1 MKWIWTACIFTLLSG
16 RIHCQDF
23 LKFYQDSAEIQTA
36 RHILPDKRNKFWL
49 GGTKGN
55 SGENTKAW
63 LYRLDSDGNLLKKI
77 SFPSIK
83 SQVWV
88 GMEFDSDGVLVAVI
102 GLQEF
107 TGETNYFLAK
117 CDSTGLIAFS
127 PIPGLENAILDD
139 VSPCSQNR
147 ILVCGFKPSPGIAGN
162 DFFLA
167 RIKLDSSKTDLVYY
181 EGFGPNDHLSMVE
194 ETTNG
199 SILFCGTVAEGQ
211 AYSPCMGKID
221 SVGTT
226 EWLTI
231 PPTQWNDGAQRFTLD
246 SNGDIWLVGESS
258 TSAGSFFDTELF
270 KFNSSGELIWQQWL
284 GAPGQDAAFI
294 IRSCQLSSGFWV
306 SGYSNAGGTGIG
318 PISPF
323 LMRLDSAGNSL
334 GESFWPMSAPSP
346 VYDMEVFAD
355 STFYFCGIS
364 SNKGYFM
371 RRNNPALQNT
381 FVVKNGSILFP
392 QMENSGIDKLKS
404 ALERG
409 KVSKFNL
416 SDMTGKQL
424 AVLNFQNGEIRFPSA
439 FCGSYLISW
448 QEESVRKSILVCIS
462 SNQ

>member
-16 RIHCQDF
+16 PIHCQDF

-36 RHILPDKRNKFWL
+36 RHILPDKGNKLWL

-63 LYRLDSDGNLLKKI
+63 LYRLDSDGNVLKKI
-77 SFPSIK
+77 SFPGIK

-88 GMEFDSDGVLVAVI
+88 GMEFDPLGVLVAVI

-107 TGETNYFLAK
+107 TGETNYYLAK
-117 CDSTGLIAFS
+117 CDSTGLLAFS
-127 PIPGLENAILDD
+127 PISGLENAVLDD
-139 VSPCSQNR
+139 VSACSRNR
-147 ILVCGFKPSPGIAGN
+147 ILVCGFKSSPGIAGN

-167 RIKLDSSKTDLVYY
+167 RVNLDSSKTDLIFY
-181 EGFGPNDHLSMVE
+181 EGFGPNDHISMVQ

-199 SILFCGTVAEGQ
+199 SILFCGTVADGQ
-211 AYSPCMGKID
+211 SYSPCMGKID
-221 SVGTT
+221 SLGTT

-231 PPTQWNDGAQRFTLD
+231 PPTQWNDGAQKFTLD
-246 SNGDIWLVGESS
+246 PDGNIWLVGESS
-258 TSAGSFFDTELF
+258 TSAGPFFDTELF

-284 GAPGQDAAFI
+284 GSPGQDAAFN
-294 IRSCQLSSGFWV
+294 IRPCKLSSGFWV
-306 SGYSNAGGTGIG
+306 SGYSNAGGSGNG

-346 VYDMEVFAD
+346 VYDIEVFAD

-371 RRNNPALQNT
+371 RRNNPTLQNT

-392 QMENSGIDKLKS
+392 EMENSGIDKLKS
-404 ALERG
+404 AIESG
-409 KVSKFNL
+409 KVSRFYL
-416 SDMTGKQL
+416 SDITGKQL
-424 AVLNFQNGEIRFPSA
+424 AVLNFQDGEIRFPSA
-439 FCGSYLISW
+439 LCGSYLISW

-462 SNQ
+462 SN